1 MSKKMFDIEID
12 NKNQIF
18 VELIVSRD
26 IGIIKKFLMK
36 FQWIACA
43 YRIIGYFGYGSVPFD
58 LSPLIWVGVCPL

>member
-12 NKNQIF
+12 NKNQII

-43 YRIIGYFGYGSVPFD
+43 YRIIGYFG
-58 LSPLIWVGVCPL
+58 